1 MSLVKIQSKVLKQ
14 LSDPIHSITRA
25 NVSYTLSNGGVAA
38 RLYKHVMFTNSHA
51 YDVGLRVS
59 IVRLYRNSMIII
71 TDRELDVL
79 GSYELSL
86 QGIHQMNGYI
96 TMQEMASD
104 SAESY
109 TYEFHQNDRLT
120 DQELSL
126 LIADLL

>member
-1 MSLVKIQSKVLKQ
+1 MSLVKIESKALKQ

-25 NVSYTLSNGGVAA
+25 NISYTLSNGGVAA
-38 RLYKHVMFTNSHA
+38 RLYKHVMFTDSHV
-51 YDVGLRVS
+51 YDVGLKVS
-59 IVRLYRNSMIII
+59 IVRLCRNSMIIV

-104 SAESY
+104 SADSY

-126 LIADLL
+126 LIADLI

>member
-71 TDRELDVL
+71 TDRELDAL